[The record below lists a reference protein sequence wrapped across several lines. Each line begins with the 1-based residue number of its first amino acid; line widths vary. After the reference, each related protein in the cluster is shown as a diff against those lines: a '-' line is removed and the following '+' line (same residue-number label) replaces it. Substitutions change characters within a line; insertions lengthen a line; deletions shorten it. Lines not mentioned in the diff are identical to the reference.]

1 MFVFEHNHNRKPTFT
16 PVFNRVK
23 TFFNRVKT
31 FLRDIANILP
41 TKKTD
46 SRNDCQVIGVD
57 SRVTLRTITT
67 TLL

>member
-1 MFVFEHNHNRKPTFT
+1 MFVFEHNDNRKPTFT
-16 PVFNRVK
+16 PVFNRA
-23 TFFNRVKT
+23 KT

>member
-1 MFVFEHNHNRKPTFT
+1 MFVFEHNHNRKPTLM
-16 PVFNRVK
+16 PVFNRA
-23 TFFNRVKT
+23 KT
-31 FLRDIANILP
+31 FLRDMANILT

-67 TLL
+67 LL

>member
-1 MFVFEHNHNRKPTFT
+1 MFVFEHNHNRKPTLT
-16 PVFNRVK
+16 PV
-23 TFFNRVKT
+23 FNRVKT

-57 SRVTLRTITT
+57 SRVTLRSITT